1 MAKELPD
8 RELEEEKHI
17 KTILEHD
24 IEFSGS
30 LKFSTSLKI
39 KGIFNGEIDAKG
51 HLYIGKDAVVKAS
64 IKAKQVTVYGQV
76 EGNMKVSEKVELL
89 ANAELTGDVR
99 TPDLI
104 IQSGTKFNGKCF
116 MIQKETSEF
125 KPEPGLE
132 PVKDEPKNGKKK

>member
-1 MAKELPD
+1 MAKDIPD

-39 KGIFNGEIDAKG
+39 KGIFNGEINAKG
-51 HLYIGKDAVVKAS
+51 HLHIGKDANVKAN
-64 IKAKQVTVYGQV
+64 IKAKHVTVYGKV
-76 EGNMKVSEKVELL
+76 EGNIKATEKVELL
-89 ANAELTGDVR
+89 ANSELTGDVR

-104 IQSGTKFNGKCF
+104 IQSGCKFNGKCF
-116 MIQKETSEF
+116 MIQKEPSEIQTEAEH
-125 KPEPGLE
+125 EPDKNE
-132 PVKDEPKNGKKK
+132 TKDGKKK